1 MSLKVIGTGF
11 GRTGTDSMREAL
23 NILGFGPTHH
33 MFEVHD
39 NPHQSKIWRALVEGA
54 APDWD
59 QFFDGYHA
67 CVDWP
72 SAHYWR
78 ELIDYYPDAKVIL
91 TQRPAEDWWRSLEK
105 TILEFANA
113 PDDPDMFFTQ
123 KLVGD
128 IVFGGRPVTR
138 DHAISIY
145 NAHIQ
150 DVKNTVPEHRLLI
163 YNLGDGW
170 EPLCRHLEVE
180 IPSQDYPNR
189 NAQKAFS
196 DRMDTEQSS

>member
-33 MFEVHD
+33 MFELND
-39 NPHQSKIWRALVEGA
+39 NPHQTEIWRTLVEGGL
-54 APDWD
+54 PDWD
-59 QFFDGYHA
+59 QLFEGYHA

-78 ELIDYYPDAKVIL
+78 DLIDHYPDAKVIL
-91 TQRPAEDWWRSLEK
+91 TQRPSDAWWRSFEK
-105 TILEFANA
+105 TILSFTNS
-113 PDDPDMFFTQ
+113 PDDPDKFFSQ

-128 IVFGGRPVTR
+128 TVFGGRPVTR

-145 NAHIQ
+145 EAHIQ
-150 DVKNTVPEHRLLI
+150 DVKDTVPEHRLLVHG
-163 YNLGDGW
+163 LGDGW
-170 EPLCRHLEVE
+170 APLCRHLEVE
-180 IPSQDYPNR
+180 IPQQDYPNR
-189 NAQKAFS
+189 NAKKSFQ
-196 DRMDTEQSS
+196 DRVEAQRSS

>member
-39 NPHQSKIWRALVEGA
+39 SPHQTEIWRALVKGGI
-54 APDWD
+54 PDWD
-59 QFFDGYHA
+59 QLFEGYHA

-78 ELIDYYPDAKVIL
+78 DLIEYYPNAKVIL
-91 TQRPAEDWWRSLEK
+91 TQRPAEAWWRSMEN

-138 DHAISIY
+138 DRAIAIY
-145 NAHIQ
+145 EAHIQ
-150 DVKNTVPEHRLLI
+150 DVKDTVPEHRLLI

-170 EPLCRHLEVE
+170 DPLCKHLEVE
-180 IPSQDYPNR
+180 IPMQDYPNR
-189 NAQKAFS
+189 NAKKSFDNRIEAQ
-196 DRMDTEQSS
+196 QSS